1 MSSRPRSKSQDRPA
15 GGTAGRVI
23 PEGPAPGLF
32 GRFPN
37 GAALVVLALLLLA
50 FFSPMIFGGRVFL
63 PPDSV
68 APRSN
73 RPYLEEVRKGGEYPL
88 WTPYLFSGMP
98 SLGSLIAAP
107 NTNPFSTVLNPLGPN
122 LKQVSY
128 YFLMGLFTFLLARR
142 RKMHTFA
149 AFFAALA
156 FVFGAQVI
164 GWIMAGHT
172 SKMATAVFMPLTLLL
187 VDWLFERPGPLP
199 ASLLALSIGLSVV
212 SSHMQVTYYT
222 LLAAGLY
229 MLVLTLTRLKDRQN
243 VGGLG
248 AAWGF
253 FLVAAAVGAGASAI
267 LSLPVRE
274 YAPFSIRGGVGT
286 PGLGR
291 DYATNWSF
299 HPLESLAFF
308 IPSFFGFGGQTYWGW
323 MPFTD
328 APQYMGILPL
338 FLAVVGVTLR
348 RKERFTQ
355 FLVLLAVLAWVVSF
369 GKELPILFDPMFK
382 FLPGFNKF
390 RVPSMILVLTSLA
403 VALLAALGLDALLQ
417 PAPEAER
424 QRRVASYRRVMYAF
438 GGVLLMLGL
447 LALIG
452 RGVIGARAL
461 KQLGAGGA
469 AEAFARAGRDVP
481 LVCVVFG
488 VGAGVLL
495 AWLERRMSRT
505 VALGLVTV
513 LTVADLWV
521 VGLQTAHYQTPADDS
536 NLFKPTPTV
545 EFLKKDT
552 GLFRILPLSAPL
564 APSPNW
570 WAYFKLQNA
579 FGYHPAKLK
588 VYQDLIDD
596 QGPVGISKALSQ
608 GNFNLIRLLNVKYL
622 ILNQNGL
629 QIPGLT
635 LVNAV
640 QVTSANSGGG
650 EYTYRVEETLP
661 RAFFVETV
669 RVLPDPRQ
677 VLTAMADPAWRPDRE
692 ALLLE
697 DPGAALQPAT
707 GSTAVI
713 TDYRPHHLKATL
725 NATGNNLLVLSEV
738 YFPPGW
744 HARLDGQPV
753 PILRA
758 DYAFRGVMVPA
769 GPHTLEMNFSDP
781 AFERGKSISMA
792 SYGVILC
799 GVLAGLVLDRR
810 RRGGSAA
817 PPAAAPDRAAA
828 DPPPAG
834 RQG

>member
-1 MSSRPRSKSQDRPA
+1 MSSRPRSKSQERPA
-15 GGTAGRVI
+15 GGAGGRVI

-88 WTPYLFSGMP
+88 STPYLFSGMP

-128 YFLMGLFTFLLARR
+128 YFLMGLCTFLLAHR

-187 VDWLFERPGPLP
+187 VDWLFDKPGPLP
-199 ASLLALSIGLSVV
+199 AC
-212 SSHMQVTYYT
+212 
-222 LLAAGLY
+222 AAGALHRP
-229 MLVLTLTRLKDRQN
+229 VGRLEPHADHLLHAAGRGPLHAGADADPAQ
-243 VGGLG
+243 GPAERGRPRRGLG
-248 AAWGF
+248 ALPGGGRRGRRR
-253 FLVAAAVGAGASAI
+253 LGHPVAAGARGTRPSPSAAGSERRARARLRQRTGRSIRSRASRSSSPPSSASGGRPTGAGCRSPTPRSTWASCR
-267 LSLPVRE
+267 S
-274 YAPFSIRGGVGT
+274 S
-286 PGLGR
+286 
-291 DYATNWSF
+291 W
-299 HPLESLAFF
+299 
-308 IPSFFGFGGQTYWGW
+308 PSWAC
-323 MPFTD
+323 D
-328 APQYMGILPL
+328 AAAQGALH
-338 FLAVVGVTLR
+338 AD
-348 RKERFTQ
+348 
-355 FLVLLAVLAWVVSF
+355 LVLLAVLAWVVSF
-369 GKELPILFDPMFK
+369 GKELPLSSTPCFK

-417 PAPEAER
+417 PVPEAER
-424 QRRVASYRRVMYAF
+424 QRRVATYRRVMYAF
-438 GGVLLMLGL
+438 GGVLLLLGL

-452 RGVIGARAL
+452 RGAIGARAL

-481 LVCVVFG
+481 LVFVVFG
-488 VGAGVLL
+488 VGAGALL
-495 AWLERRMSRT
+495 GWLDRRMSRT

-552 GLFRILPLSAPL
+552 GLFRILPLNAPL

-579 FGYHPAKLK
+579 FGY
-588 VYQDLIDD
+588 
-596 QGPVGISKALSQ
+596 
-608 GNFNLIRLLNVKYL
+608 R
-622 ILNQNGL
+622 
-629 QIPGLT
+629 
-635 LVNAV
+635 
-640 QVTSANSGGG
+640 
-650 EYTYRVEETLP
+650 
-661 RAFFVETV
+661 
-669 RVLPDPRQ
+669 
-677 VLTAMADPAWRPDRE
+677 
-692 ALLLE
+692 
-697 DPGAALQPAT
+697 
-707 GSTAVI
+707 
-713 TDYRPHHLKATL
+713 
-725 NATGNNLLVLSEV
+725 
-738 YFPPGW
+738 
-744 HARLDGQPV
+744 
-753 PILRA
+753 
-758 DYAFRGVMVPA
+758 PA
-769 GPHTLEMNFSDP
+769 G
-781 AFERGKSISMA
+781 A
-792 SYGVILC
+792 S
-799 GVLAGLVLDRR
+799 RSTR
-810 RRGGSAA
+810 T
-817 PPAAAPDRAAA
+817 
-828 DPPPAG
+828 
-834 RQG
+834 

>member
-1 MSSRPRSKSQDRPA
+1 MSSRPRSKSKERPA
-15 GGTAGRVI
+15 GAGGGRVI
-23 PEGPAPGLF
+23 AEGPAPGLF

-37 GAALVVLALLLLA
+37 GSALVILALLLVA

-63 PPDSV
+63 PPDTV
-68 APRSN
+68 APRSHH
-73 RPYLEEVRKGGEYPL
+73 PFLEEVRKGGEYPL
-88 WTPYLFSGMP
+88 WTPYVFSGMP

-107 NTNPFSTVLNPLGPN
+107 NTNPFSAALSPLGPS
-122 LKQVSY
+122 LKQVAY
-128 YFLMGLFTFLLARR
+128 YFLIGLFTFLLARR
-142 RKMHTFA
+142 KKLHTFA
-149 AFFAALA
+149 AFFAAVA

-187 VDWLFERPGPLP
+187 VDWLFDAPGPLP
-199 ASLLALSIGLSVV
+199 ASLLALSLGLSIV
-212 SSHMQVTYYT
+212 SSHMQITYYT
-222 LLAAGLY
+222 LMAAGLY
-229 MLVLTLTRLKDRQN
+229 MVVLTVLRLKDKQD
-243 VGGLG
+243 VKGLG
-248 AAWGF
+248 MAWGL
-253 FLVAAAVGAGASAI
+253 FLVAAAVGSGASAI

-286 PGLGR
+286 PGLAR

-338 FLAVVGVTLR
+338 FLAVVGVALR

-355 FLVLLAVLAWVVSF
+355 FLVLLALLAWVVSF
-369 GKELPILFDPMFK
+369 GKELPLLYDPFFK

-417 PAPEAER
+417 PVPEAER
-424 QRRVASYRRVMYAF
+424 QRRVATYRKVMYGF
-438 GGVLLMLGL
+438 GGVLLVLGL
-447 LALIG
+447 MALIG
-452 RGVIGARAL
+452 RGAIGARAMA
-461 KQLGAGGA
+461 QLGAAGA
-469 AEAFARAGRDVP
+469 GEAFARAGRDVP
-481 LVCVVFG
+481 LVFVVFG

-495 AWLERRMSRT
+495 AWLDRKLSRT

-545 EFLKKDT
+545 EFLKKDPE
-552 GLFRILPLSAPL
+552 LFRILPLNAPL

-622 ILNQNGL
+622 ILNQGGL
-629 QIPGLT
+629 QVPGLT

-640 QVTSANSGGG
+640 QVNGTNQGAG
-650 EYTYRVEETLP
+650 EYTYRVEGTLP
-661 RAFFVETV
+661 RAFFVDTA
-669 RVLPDPRQ
+669 RVITDPRQ
-677 VLTAMADPAWRPDRE
+677 VLAAMADPAWKPAGE
-692 ALLLE
+692 ALLSA
-697 DPGAALQPAT
+697 DPGVALQPAN
-707 GSTAVI
+707 GATATI
-713 TDYRPHHLKATL
+713 TDYRPQHLKATL
-725 NATGNNLLVLSEV
+725 NATGNNLLMLSEV

-744 HARLDGQPV
+744 HAKLDGKVV

-758 DYAFRGVMVPA
+758 DYAFRAVVVPPGA
-769 GPHTLEMNFSDP
+769 HTLEMDFSDP
-781 AFERGKSISMA
+781 AFARGKTISMA
-792 SYGVILC
+792 AYGLI
-799 GVLAGLVLDRR
+799 LAGVVVGFVTRR
-810 RRGGSAA
+810 RPAGGAGEA
-817 PPAAAPDRAAA
+817 AAAPGAAA
-828 DPPPAG
+828 GPAA
-834 RQG
+834 